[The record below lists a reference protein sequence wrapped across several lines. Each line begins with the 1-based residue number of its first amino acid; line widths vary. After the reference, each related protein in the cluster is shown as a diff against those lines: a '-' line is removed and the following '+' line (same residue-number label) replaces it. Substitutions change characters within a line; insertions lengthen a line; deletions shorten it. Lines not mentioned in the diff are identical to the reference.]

1 MKVYGMTINDE
12 CAIETNA
19 ITSFVYAHG
28 KLDREIGYDLLWI
41 PNYFQAR
48 DIPEGIHDV
57 DFIYPQGKK
66 VKAKLYIW
74 SDDYGDS
81 HGLCC
86 DITDKDANTD
96 ARRKYNRKHC
106 GASGWFV

>member
-1 MKVYGMTINDE
+1 MKVYGMTIDYR

-28 KLDREIGYDLLWI
+28 KLEDEIGYDLVWI
-41 PNYFQAR
+41 PNYLRAS
-48 DIPEGIHDV
+48 DIPEGTHDV

-74 SDDYGDS
+74 SDDDGNS

-96 ARRKYNRKHC
+96 ARRKCNRKYC
-106 GASGWFV
+106 TASGWFA